1 MFNEPKVEPPKT
13 LWPQCIAGLTA
24 TIGGLIL
31 GSCIGWS
38 GPAIPM
44 LLNSTTTDFSVTKT
58 ECNFVASLMPGGALF
73 GGGYLY
79 YLDKKALFSSVKGDC
94 KVQIRAGPGPMN
106 FRAE

>member
-13 LWPQCIAGLTA
+13 LWPQCMAGLTA

-44 LLNSTTTDFSVTKT
+44 LKNSNITDFSVTKT

-73 GGGYLY
+73 GGEYIYFSCLEK
-79 YLDKKALFSSVKGDC
+79 LQLPVLTKKSLVLIC
-94 KVQIRAGPGPMN
+94 QP
-106 FRAE
+106 

>member
-44 LLNSTTTDFSVTKT
+44 LLNSTITDFSVTKT
-58 ECNFVASLMPGGALF
+58 ECNFVASLMPGE
-73 GGGYLY
+73 
-79 YLDKKALFSSVKGDC
+79 SSTAWGSPNLVHSSKETGLT
-94 KVQIRAGPGPMN
+94 KII
-106 FRAE
+106 

>member
-44 LLNSTTTDFSVTKT
+44 LLNSTITDFSVTKT

-73 GGGYLY
+73 GGKY
-79 YLDKKALFSSVKGDC
+79 
-94 KVQIRAGPGPMN
+94 I
-106 FRAE
+106 

>member
-44 LLNSTTTDFSVTKT
+44 LLNSTITDFSVTKT

-73 GGGYLY
+73 GGKCVLCLY
-79 YLDKKALFSSVKGDC
+79 KFPKIKTPLL
-94 KVQIRAGPGPMN
+94 
-106 FRAE
+106 

>member
-13 LWPQCIAGLTA
+13 LWPQCMAGLTA

-31 GSCIGWS
+31 GSCIGWA

-44 LLNSTTTDFSVTKT
+44 LKNSNITDFSVTKT

-73 GGGYLY
+73 GGEYTY
-79 YLDKKALFSSVKGDC
+79 FSCLDH
-94 KVQIRAGPGPMN
+94 
-106 FRAE
+106 